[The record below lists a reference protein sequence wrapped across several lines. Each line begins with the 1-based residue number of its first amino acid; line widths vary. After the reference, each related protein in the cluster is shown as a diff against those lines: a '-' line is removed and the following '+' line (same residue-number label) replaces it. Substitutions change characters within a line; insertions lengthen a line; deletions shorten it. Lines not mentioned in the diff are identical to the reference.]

1 MCHDDVI
8 DFMESGFMTKV
19 STTLHQPE
27 SLPQSKLP
35 RHVQQL
41 VCPTPMGRAV
51 ELAFLMWE
59 KKTLLSTEKFLRDF
73 GLHTVSMTES
83 KLVARGAG
91 AAPAIY
97 VASKGENNR
106 FVGSAFVMSDDTD
119 LTRYKQELDATDLNP
134 ADIPG
139 GGRGIE
145 LKDPAGRK
153 VWLIQGQSRLEPLP
167 VRESV
172 TNLANNPKTVARI
185 NKPLRTPI
193 EPAQVIRIGHFVLQS
208 VDFMGLAQWYIRV
221 LGLIPSDV
229 QYLADGSPNLAFC
242 RLNLGQAPADHHTV
256 VFVGAIE
263 EKYEHSAYEVMDLDA
278 LGQGQQVLRAQ
289 GHKHMW
295 GIGRHILGSQLF
307 DYWHD
312 PEGFEMEHYSDGDVF
327 TADFETC
334 YSPLTFGSIWAWGQ
348 DAPSSM
354 KPRKTP
360 RNLWRVFQHLRR
372 GRLNVERL
380 KLLGEAL
387 DPPARPWL

>member
-1 MCHDDVI
+1 
-8 DFMESGFMTKV
+8 MTKV

-119 LTRYKQELDATDLNP
+119 LTRYKQELGATDLNP

-153 VWLIQGQSRLEPLP
+153 VWLIQGQSRLAPLP

>member
-1 MCHDDVI
+1 MA
-8 DFMESGFMTKV
+8 KV
-19 STTLHQPE
+19 RTTLHQPE
-27 SLPQSKLP
+27 SLPQSRLP
-35 RHVQQL
+35 AHVQPL
-41 VCPTPMGRAV
+41 VCPPPLGRAV

-59 KKTLLSTEKFLRDF
+59 KKALQPTEQFLRDF

-83 KLVARGAG
+83 KLVARGSG

-97 VASKGENNR
+97 VASKGANDR
-106 FVGSAFVMSDDTD
+106 FAGSAFVMSDDTD
-119 LTRYKQELDATDLNP
+119 FARYKQELDAKDLSP

-139 GGRGIE
+139 GGQGIE
-145 LKDPAGRK
+145 LLDPAGRK
-153 VWLIQGQSRLEPLP
+153 VWLLRGQARLDPLP
-167 VRESV
+167 VRNPV
-172 TNLANNPKTVARI
+172 TGQANSPHATTRVNC
-185 NKPLRTPI
+185 PLRTPI
-193 EPAQVIRIGHFVLQS
+193 EPAKVIRIGHFVLQS

-242 RLNLGQAPADHHTV
+242 RLNLGQTPADHHTV
-256 VFVGAIE
+256 VFIGAIE

-312 PEGFEMEHYSDGDVF
+312 PEGFEMEHYSDGDLF

-348 DAPSSM
+348 DAPASM
-354 KPRKTP
+354 KPSKSP
-360 RNLWRVFQHLRR
+360 KNLWRVFQHLRH
-372 GRLNVERL
+372 GHLNVDRL

>member
-1 MCHDDVI
+1 M
-8 DFMESGFMTKV
+8 SKV
-19 STTLHQPE
+19 RTTLHQPE
-27 SLPQSKLP
+27 SQAQSQLA
-35 RHVQQL
+35 RHIQPL

-59 KKTLLSTEKFLRDF
+59 KKSLLPTEIFLRDF
-73 GLHTVSMTES
+73 GLHTVSLTDS
-83 KLVARGAG
+83 TLIARGTG
-91 AAPAIY
+91 SAPAIY
-97 VASKGENNR
+97 IANKGTQDR
-106 FVGSAFVMSDDTD
+106 FVGAAFVMSQDTD
-119 LTRYKQELDATDLNP
+119 LDHYKREMAATDLDP

-139 GGRGIE
+139 GGRGVE
-145 LKDPAGRK
+145 LTDPAGRK
-153 VWLIQGQSRLEPLP
+153 VWLIQGQSRVQALP
-167 VRESV
+167 ARTSV
-172 TNLANNPKTVARI
+172 THLSNSPGTHARI
-185 NKPLRTPI
+185 NRPLRTAI
-193 EPAQVIRIGHFVLQS
+193 EPAQVVRLGHFVLQT
-208 VDFMGLAQWYIRV
+208 VDFMGLAQWYIAV

-242 RLNLGQAPADHHTV
+242 RLNLGQTPADHHTV

-263 EKYEHSAYEVMDLDA
+263 EKYEHSAYEVTDLDA

-307 DYWHD
+307 DYWYD

-327 TADFETC
+327 TSDFETC

-348 DAPSSM
+348 DVPSSM
-354 KPRKTP
+354 KPSKSLP
-360 RNLWRVFQHLRR
+360 NLWRVFQHLRH
-372 GRLNVERL
+372 GRIKVDRL

>member
-1 MCHDDVI
+1 
-8 DFMESGFMTKV
+8 
-19 STTLHQPE
+19 
-27 SLPQSKLP
+27 
-35 RHVQQL
+35 
-41 VCPTPMGRAV
+41 V

-59 KKTLLSTEKFLRDF
+59 KKTLQPTERFLRDF
-73 GLHTVSMTES
+73 GLHTVSLTAN

-97 VASKGENNR
+97 LATRGDSDR
-106 FVGSAFVMSDDTD
+106 FVGSAFAMSDDTD
-119 LTRYKQELDATDLNP
+119 LAQYIKVLGAKELNA

-139 GGRGIE
+139 GGRGVE
-145 LKDPAGRK
+145 LVDPAGRK
-153 VWLIQGQSRLEPLP
+153 VWLLQGQARLAPLP
-167 VRESV
+167 VRNAV
-172 TNLANNPKTVARI
+172 TELANSPQVLNRVNR
-185 NKPLRTPI
+185 PLRTPI
-193 EPAQVIRIGHFVLQS
+193 EPARVIRLGHLVLQT
-208 VDFMGLAQWYIRV
+208 VDFSGLAQWYIRM
-221 LGLIPSDV
+221 LGLIPTDV

-242 RLNLGQAPADHHTV
+242 RLNLGPTPADHHTM

-263 EKYEHSAYEVMDLDA
+263 EKYEHSAYEVVDLDA

-312 PEGFEMEHYSDGDVF
+312 PEGFELEHYADGDVF
-327 TADFETC
+327 TSDFETC

-354 KPRKTP
+354 KPSKSP
-360 RNLWRVFQHLRR
+360 RNLWRVLQHLRQ
-372 GRLNVERL
+372 GRLDIARL
-380 KLLGEAL
+380 QLLGAAM

>member
-1 MCHDDVI
+1 
-8 DFMESGFMTKV
+8 MTKV

-119 LTRYKQELDATDLNP
+119 LTRYKKELDATDLNS

-242 RLNLGQAPADHHTV
+242 RLNLGEAPADHHTV

-312 PEGFEMEHYSDGDVF
+312 PEGFEMEHYADGDVF

>member
-1 MCHDDVI
+1 M
-8 DFMESGFMTKV
+8 SKV
-19 STTLHQPE
+19 RTTLHQPE
-27 SLPQSKLP
+27 SIPQSRLP
-35 RHVQQL
+35 GHIQPL
-41 VCPTPMGRAV
+41 VCPAPIGRAV

-59 KKTLLSTEKFLRDF
+59 KKSLRPTEEFLRDF
-73 GLHTVSMTES
+73 GLHTVLLNEQ
-83 KLVARGAG
+83 KLIARGSG
-91 AAPAIY
+91 TAPAIY
-97 VASKGENNR
+97 VATKGAQDR
-106 FVGSAFVMSDDTD
+106 FVGAAFGMSDDTD
-119 LTRYKQELDATDLNP
+119 LARYKREMAATDLDP

-145 LKDPAGRK
+145 LRDPAGRK
-153 VWLIQGQSRLEPLP
+153 VWLIQGQSRVEPLP
-167 VRESV
+167 ARESV
-172 TNLANNPKTVARI
+172 TDLANNPRDAKRV
-185 NKPLRTPI
+185 NQPLRTPI
-193 EPAQVIRIGHFVLQS
+193 EPARVIRLGHFVLQS
-208 VDFMGLAQWYIRV
+208 VDFMGLAQWYIKV

-242 RLNLGQAPADHHTV
+242 RLNLGPTPADHHTV

-263 EKYEHSAYEVMDLDA
+263 EKYEHSAYEVTDLDA

-354 KPRKTP
+354 KPSKTP
-360 RNLWRVFQHLRR
+360 KNLWRVLQHLWR
-372 GRLNVERL
+372 GRLNTSRL